1 MLSERFQNRL
11 YEKFLNKKISKSLRE
26 DFSFENFEQKVMGQK
41 SYSSVAF
48 IDITEFS
55 TKISDFSIEEVSE
68 FLAEYYSYVL
78 KIVKDCNGHI
88 DKIMGDGILVV
99 FSKVFGDVHSDKEAS
114 DKSFCCCAQCIKE
127 LYNTKFEV
135 KAAIGTGYLFFC
147 KTGVEQI
154 YEELSCIGHPLTI
167 AYRLESIADRNQ
179 ILLMSNTQL
188 AGRVKTEIKNRKT
201 SPWRMDSTTAYLKGL
216 KSTNIDIIQY
226 Y

>member
-1 MLSERFQNRL
+1 MLSEHFQNKL
-11 YEKFLNKKISKSLRE
+11 YEKFVNKKILKSLRE

-41 SYSSVAF
+41 SHSSVAF

-55 TKISDFSIEEVSE
+55 TKISNFSIEEVSE
-68 FLAEYYSYVL
+68 FLAKYYSYVL
-78 KIVKDCNGHI
+78 KIIKDYNGHI

-99 FSKVFGDVHSDKEAS
+99 FSKVFGDVRSDEKADEN
-114 DKSFCCCAQCIKE
+114 SFCCCEQCIE
-127 LYNTKFEV
+127 TLYNTDFEV
-135 KAAIGTGYLFFC
+135 KAAIGTGPLFFC

-167 AYRLESIADRNQ
+167 TYRLESIADRNQ
-179 ILLMSNTQL
+179 ILLMSNTPL
-188 AGRVKTEIKNRKT
+188 AERINTVVRNSNT
-201 SPWRMDSTTAYLKGL
+201 SPWSIDSTTAYLKGL

>member
-1 MLSERFQNRL
+1 MLSEHFQNKL
-11 YEKFLNKKISKSLRE
+11 YEKFVNKKILKSLRE

-41 SYSSVAF
+41 SHSSVAF

-55 TKISDFSIEEVSE
+55 TKISNFSIEEVSE
-68 FLAEYYSYVL
+68 FLAKYYSYVL
-78 KIVKDCNGHI
+78 KIIKDYNGHI

-99 FSKVFGDVHSDKEAS
+99 FSKVFGDVCSDEKADEN
-114 DKSFCCCAQCIKE
+114 SFCCCEQCIE
-127 LYNTKFEV
+127 TLYNTDFEV
-135 KAAIGTGYLFFC
+135 KAAIGTGPLFFC

-179 ILLMSNTQL
+179 ILLMSNTPL
-188 AGRVKTEIKNRKT
+188 AERINTVVRNYNTF
-201 SPWRMDSTTAYLKGL
+201 PWSIDSTTAYLKGL
-216 KSTNIDIIQY
+216 QSTNIDIIQY

>member
-1 MLSERFQNRL
+1 MLSEHFQNKL
-11 YEKFLNKKISKSLRE
+11 YEKFVNKKILKSLRE

-41 SYSSVAF
+41 SHSSVAF

-55 TKISDFSIEEVSE
+55 TKISNFSIEEVSE
-68 FLAEYYSYVL
+68 FLAKYYSYVL
-78 KIVKDCNGHI
+78 KIIKDYNGHI

-99 FSKVFGDVHSDKEAS
+99 FSKVFDDVCSDEKADEN
-114 DKSFCCCAQCIKE
+114 SFCCCEQCIE
-127 LYNTKFEV
+127 TLYNTDFEV
-135 KAAIGTGYLFFC
+135 KAAIGTGPLFFC

-179 ILLMSNTQL
+179 ILLMSNTPL
-188 AGRVKTEIKNRKT
+188 AERINTVVRNYNTF
-201 SPWRMDSTTAYLKGL
+201 PWSIDSTTAYLKGL